1 MANTTLGL
9 TLPIKLGNNG
19 YFSTTSDIL
28 TQIKANLK
36 NLLLTQKGERLMQ
49 PDFGCDI
56 YKVIFQ
62 PMTDNGLGDVHASIE
77 MAVTTWMPFLTIN
90 DVIID
95 RDEDNNKINVQ
106 ISFSVAT
113 TQGMTDSIILVF

>member
-1 MANTTLGL
+1 MGNIPLGL
-9 TLPIKLGNNG
+9 TLPIRLGNTG
-19 YFSTTSDIL
+19 YFATTSDVL
-28 TQIKANLK
+28 TQIRTNLK

-62 PMTDNGLGDVHASIE
+62 PMTDNGLGDVRASIE
-77 MAVTTWMPFLTIN
+77 LAVSTWMPFITVN
-90 DVIID
+90 DVVVL
-95 RDEDNNKINVQ
+95 RDPEHDKINVQ

-113 TQGMTDSIILVF
+113 TKGMTDSITLVF